1 VVFSLTDHLLHQAVS
16 HFPQSAISIQR
27 DFSQSQN
34 SVDQIESQNGI
45 DTNSVSSF
53 TLPVTVSTLKACFL
67 AARPKTLP
75 AAIVPVWVGCV
86 LAWKLTGKFDLVL
99 ALCTLG
105 GAVAI
110 QIATNFFN
118 DAIDSRKGADTDRRL
133 GPTRVTASG
142 MLNSKTVMQVGSGFL
157 ALALVFGIVLFQAR
171 GWPIVYIGIPSLFL
185 AYGYT
190 GGPFPLAYRG
200 MGELF
205 VILFFGL
212 VAVAGTVFV
221 QTGNWP
227 REALLLGLQIGL
239 LSAILISIN
248 NLRDRDEDASTGKG
262 TLAVRFGPK
271 FAVAI
276 IWLEVKLAVFLGLG
290 WIAFN
295 QPTLA
300 IAGAPVFLIGLRIIW
315 GVLTFPPGPA
325 FNRLLAL
332 GGIQLIVFAALF
344 QIAAV
349 LAT

>member
-1 VVFSLTDHLLHQAVS
+1 MTA
-16 HFPQSAISIQR
+16 
-27 DFSQSQN
+27 
-34 SVDQIESQNGI
+34 
-45 DTNSVSSF
+45 
-53 TLPVTVSTLKACFL
+53 STLKACVL

-75 AAIVPVWVGCV
+75 AAIVPVWAGCV
-86 LAWKLTGKFDLVL
+86 LAWKLSGSFDFLL

-118 DAIDSRKGADTDRRL
+118 DAIDARKGADTERRL

-142 MLNSKTVMQVGSGFL
+142 MMQPQTVMRLATLFL
-157 ALALVFGIVLFQAR
+157 GIAVLCGVVLYQAR
-171 GWPIVYIGIPSLFL
+171 GWPIVAIGIPSLFL

-205 VILFFGL
+205 VIGFFGL
-212 VAVAGTVFV
+212 VAVTGTVFI
-221 QTGNWP
+221 QTGEWP
-227 REALLLGLQIGL
+227 REALLLGLQIGM
-239 LSAILISIN
+239 LSAVLISIN
-248 NLRDRDEDASTGKG
+248 NLRDREEDATTGKR

-271 FAVAI
+271 VAVAV
-276 IWLEVKLAVFLGLG
+276 IWLEVKIAVFAGLG
-290 WIAFN
+290 WIAFGH
-295 QPTLA
+295 PALA

-332 GGIQLIVFAALF
+332 GGVQLVFFAAAF
-344 QIAAV
+344 HIAARIG
-349 LAT
+349 

>member
-1 VVFSLTDHLLHQAVS
+1 MTA
-16 HFPQSAISIQR
+16 
-27 DFSQSQN
+27 
-34 SVDQIESQNGI
+34 
-45 DTNSVSSF
+45 
-53 TLPVTVSTLKACFL
+53 STLKACVL

-75 AAIVPVWVGCV
+75 AAVVPVWAGCV
-86 LAWKLTGKFDLVL
+86 LAWKLSGAFDFLL

-118 DAIDSRKGADTDRRL
+118 DAIDARKGADTERRR

-142 MLNSKTVMQVGSGFL
+142 MMQPRTVMRLATLFL
-157 ALALVFGIVLFQAR
+157 GIAVLCGGLLYQAL
-171 GWPIVYIGIPSLFL
+171 GWPIVAIGIPSLFL

-205 VILFFGL
+205 VIGFFGL
-212 VAVAGTVFV
+212 VAVTGTVFI
-221 QTGNWP
+221 QTGEWP
-227 REALLLGLQIGL
+227 REALLLGLQVGM
-239 LSAILISIN
+239 LSSVLISIN
-248 NLRDRDEDASTGKG
+248 NLRDREEDATTGKR
-262 TLAVRFGPK
+262 TLAVRCGPK
-271 FAVAI
+271 VAVAV
-276 IWLEVKLAVFLGLG
+276 IWLEVKIAVFAGLG
-290 WIAFN
+290 WIAFG

-332 GGIQLIVFAALF
+332 GGVQLIFFAAAF
-344 QIAAV
+344 HIAARIG
-349 LAT
+349 

>member
-1 VVFSLTDHLLHQAVS
+1 MPALLKS
-16 HFPQSAISIQR
+16 C
-27 DFSQSQN
+27 
-34 SVDQIESQNGI
+34 
-45 DTNSVSSF
+45 
-53 TLPVTVSTLKACFL
+53 LL

-75 AAIVPVWVGCV
+75 AAIVPVWAGCV
-86 LAWKLTGKFDLVL
+86 LAWKLTGNFNLLL

-105 GAVAI
+105 GSIAI

-118 DAIDSRKGADTDRRL
+118 DAIDARKGADTERRL
-133 GPTRVTASG
+133 GPLRVTASG
-142 MLNSKTVMQVGSGFL
+142 MMDSKTVMRLAMVFL
-157 ALALVFGIVLFQAR
+157 GLAMACGVVLYQAR
-171 GWPIVYIGIPSLFL
+171 GWPIIAIGIPSLFL

-212 VAVAGTVFV
+212 VAVTGTVFI

-227 REALLLGLQIGL
+227 HEALLLGLQIGL

-248 NLRDRDEDASTGKG
+248 NLRDREEDATTGKH

-271 FAVAI
+271 VAVAV
-276 IWLEVKLAVFLGLG
+276 IWLEVKIAVFSGLG
-290 WIAFN
+290 WIAFG
-295 QPTLA
+295 QPPLA
-300 IAGAPVFLIGLRIIW
+300 MAAAPAFLIGLRIIW

-332 GGIQLIVFAALF
+332 GGVQLILFAAAF
-344 QIAAV
+344 HFAAV
-349 LAT
+349 MAH